1 MKNSFI
7 YKMRATNNY
16 IKKFNNLTNKEQL
29 IYEKQMEN
37 IFIKKRTIQY
47 LRAIKL
53 RWGIL

>member
-53 RWGIL
+53 RW